1 MTTLYE
7 LENVVLLPSQLNN
20 GHPGNKIEF
29 RVKDIADITGMAVS
43 LPIFTAPMESIV
55 RGLNVETFARQG
67 IKPVL
72 PGSETI
78 DVRMKWCEF
87 IFCAFSLQE
96 VHEIFLQ
103 QTPLRSQNQFHICI
117 DAGNGHDKEIFST
130 AQALRRT
137 YGTQVLLMGGN
148 VGLPEVYKDY
158 SLAGFDYMRVGIASS
173 SLADEDKYGFHYPMA
188 SLLSDIK
195 TFQTGGPGKGLKP
208 VKIIADGGI
217 ATHSDIIKAIACGAD
232 YVMIGRQFAHTVEA
246 AGEIY
251 KREQGQQDIQVNL
264 GSIQGWNRERLI
276 SGGLNLYRGYYG
288 NTTGEIRAK
297 RGGFGSVSEWEAS
310 QTGIL
315 VSDTSDKPNWIL
327 VDCSLEEWIDDFK
340 ERVYYAFM
348 MTGSLGWNEFKKNV
362 RYSIRG

>member
-7 LENVVLLPSQLNN
+7 LEDIVLLPTQINS
-20 GHPGNKIEF
+20 GHPGDKIEF
-29 RVKDIADITGMAVS
+29 RVKDAADITGMAVS

-55 RGLNVETFARQG
+55 RGINVETFARQG

-72 PGSETI
+72 PGSESV
-78 DVRMKWCEF
+78 DVRMKWCEYV
-87 IFCAFSLQE
+87 FCAFSLQE
-96 VHEIFLQ
+96 VHNIFLQ
-103 QTPLRSQNQFHICI
+103 HPLQSQNQFHICI

-130 AQALRRT
+130 AQVLRRT
-137 YGTQVLLMGGN
+137 YGNQVLLMGGN

-158 SLAGFDYMRVGIASS
+158 SMAGFDYMRVGIASS
-173 SLADEDKYGFHYPMA
+173 SLADEQKYGFHYPMA
-188 SLLSDIK
+188 SLLNDIK
-195 TFQTGGPGKGLKP
+195 TFKTGGPGKGLKP

-217 ATHSDIIKAIACGAD
+217 ASHSDIIKALACGAD

-251 KREQGQQDIQVNL
+251 KRESGQPEIQINL

-276 SGGLNLYRGYYG
+276 AEGLSLYRPYSG

-297 RGGFGSVSEWEAS
+297 RRGFGSVSEWEAS

-315 VSDTSDKPNWIL
+315 ISDTSDKPNWIL
-327 VDCSLEEWIDDFK
+327 VDYSLEEWIDGFK
-340 ERVYYAFM
+340 ECTYYAFM
-348 MTGSLGWNEFKKNV
+348 MTGSLNWSEFKKNI
-362 RYSIRG
+362 RYGIT